1 MPPVAIAAAVIAGA
15 GAAAAGATLATAVAI
30 ASVAFSVTAAL
41 TTKTPSFDSYASPQE
56 RKQVLRAAAAPKLA
70 IYGEV
75 MGSGV
80 LFFAEEQ
87 PGEQDQDELLHMC
100 IAIAGHE
107 IDGIGQIYLDDAPI
121 ESFGEYVTWEL
132 HNNRQVADPFLLENC
147 PSWSSDMIGKGIAF
161 LRISLKFNADKF
173 PNGIPNIKL
182 VKRGYKVLDPRTG
195 LTAWSAN
202 SALVYLHYL
211 KTFCDVKDTDI
222 LLEQFKSCANICDEL
237 VNTSAGTGFRYRT
250 HGEFDFN
257 ESRTKVM
264 EALLLSCAGDRVY
277 TGGKHGMMVGAYQG
291 PATLEL
297 HSRQVIGD
305 IQITPETAERDRF
318 NTYKGKFINAKEK
331 WIEAD
336 FPPVQVAEWVAQ
348 DGEEISKDIDFRFVT
363 NEFQAQRICSIK
375 MRRTRV
381 GSILQVPMN
390 YSGFS
395 YRPGMNI
402 KVFIPELA
410 IEGVEYRVDSWSFSV
425 LGGVKLILI
434 QDNVQMYGDIPGQA
448 VVQPPITNLPSSG
461 PPAPS
466 NLRYTARPVGDVVQG
481 LLSWGNFGNQ
491 VADNVVTIYRAGVLQ
506 YSVRTP
512 ADECIL
518 SGLTVGTYEAR
529 VQAIAA
535 NGVGSAI
542 STLSFTIA
550 VPAVPNSITFIPDN
564 WSLQLI
570 PNFSTQ
576 LSFGTICEFFYS
588 KDNIPIGQVEATAF
602 NLGMGTSMMHSGLV
616 PDTTYY
622 YWVRSIN
629 AYGKSAFFAA
639 SGKTTYDISSILDAM
654 DGQIGA
660 EHLREE
666 LRTEIE
672 KIPDLEDGYNEI
684 RAITPGL
691 SQLTS
696 GLQSSYYEGSK
707 AGLEAATA
715 NAEDDAKKRVSVG
728 QAIRTAET
736 SASETAALGRL
747 VDQVFAE
754 VDETNAAVETVA
766 EAVVDLD
773 GEVRASWY
781 TKAQVNG
788 IGGGF
793 GLEVVMNPDGT
804 VMSSMV
810 VDADVFAVL
819 SRAQG
824 ATSVRNPFIVKNGTV
839 YMNHVMMDTAEI
851 GTVIAKYINVTSL
864 NAVTITA
871 STISTSTLTGN
882 TINAGTLNGTAING
896 GSLSIANRF
905 TVDANGNVVIRNAP
919 NGVGM
924 TLTNNRMDVL
934 DDQGRLRVRVGY
946 LL

>member
-1 MPPVAIAAAVIAGA
+1 M
-15 GAAAAGATLATAVAI
+15 
-30 ASVAFSVTAAL
+30 
-41 TTKTPSFDSYASPQE
+41 
-56 RKQVLRAAAAPKLA
+56 
-70 IYGEV
+70 
-75 MGSGV
+75 
-80 LFFAEEQ
+80 
-87 PGEQDQDELLHMC
+87 
-100 IAIAGHE
+100 
-107 IDGIGQIYLDDAPI
+107 
-121 ESFGEYVTWEL
+121 
-132 HNNRQVADPFLLENC
+132 
-147 PSWSSDMIGKGIAF
+147 
-161 LRISLKFNADKF
+161 
-173 PNGIPNIKL
+173 
-182 VKRGYKVLDPRTG
+182 
-195 LTAWSAN
+195 
-202 SALVYLHYL
+202 
-211 KTFCDVKDTDI
+211 
-222 LLEQFKSCANICDEL
+222 
-237 VNTSAGTGFRYRT
+237 
-250 HGEFDFN
+250 
-257 ESRTKVM
+257 
-264 EALLLSCAGDRVY
+264 
-277 TGGKHGMMVGAYQG
+277 
-291 PATLEL
+291 
-297 HSRQVIGD
+297 
-305 IQITPETAERDRF
+305 
-318 NTYKGKFINAKEK
+318 
-331 WIEAD
+331 
-336 FPPVQVAEWVAQ
+336 QVAEWVTQ
-348 DGEEISKDIDFRFVT
+348 DGKEISKDIDFRFVT

-448 VVQPPITNLPSSG
+448 VLQPPITNLPSSG
-461 PPAPS
+461 PPAPT
-466 NLRYTARPVGDVVQG
+466 NLRYTSRPVGDVVQG
-481 LLSWGNFGNQ
+481 LLSWENFGNQ
-491 VADNVVTIYRAGVLQ
+491 VADNVVNIYRGGVLQ
-506 YSVRTP
+506 YTVRTP
-512 ADECIL
+512 SDECIL

-535 NGVGSAI
+535 NGVGSPI
-542 STLSFTIA
+542 STLAFTIA
-550 VPAVPNSITFIPDN
+550 VPAVPTSITFIPDN

-588 KDNIPIGQVEATAF
+588 KVDIPIGQVEATAF
-602 NLGMGTSMMHSGLV
+602 NLGMGTTLMHSGLM

-754 VDETNAAVETVA
+754 VDETNAAVQTVA

-864 NAVTITA
+864 NAVTITS

-924 TLTNNRMDVL
+924 TLTNNRIDIY
-934 DDQGRLRVRVGY
+934 DDTPILRVRIG

>member
-15 GAAAAGATLATAVAI
+15 GAAAAGVTLATAVAI

-87 PGEQDQDELLHMC
+87 PGQQDQDELLHMC

-107 IDGIGQIYLDDAPI
+107 IDGIGQIYLNDETI

-195 LTAWSAN
+195 VTAWSSN

-211 KTFCDVKDTDI
+211 KNFCDVKDSDI

-237 VNTSAGTGFRYRT
+237 VNTSAGTGVRYRT

-434 QDNVQMYGDIPGQA
+434 QDNAQMYGDIPGQA
-448 VVQPPITNLPSSG
+448 VFQPPITNLPSSG

-466 NLRYTARPVGDVVQG
+466 DLRYTSRPVGDVVQG
-481 LLSWGNFGNQ
+481 LLSWGNFGSQ
-491 VADNVVTIYRAGVLQ
+491 VADNVVNIYRGGVLQ

-512 ADECIL
+512 ANECIL

-535 NGVGSAI
+535 NGVGSPI

-550 VPAVPNSITFIPDN
+550 VPAVPQSVTVVPDN
-564 WSLQLI
+564 WSLQLF
-570 PNFSTQ
+570 PKFATL
-576 LSFGTICEFFYS
+576 LSFGTICEFYFS
-588 KDNIPIGQVEATAF
+588 TINLAINVVEAQAI
-602 NLGMGTSMMHSGLV
+602 NLGMGSSMNHSGLR

-622 YWVRSIN
+622 YWIRSVN
-629 AYGKSAFFAA
+629 AYGKSAFFALEA
-639 SGKTTYDISSILDAM
+639 KTLYDISSILDAM
-654 DGQIGA
+654 DNSIGA

-672 KIPDLEDGYNEI
+672 KIPDLEDGYNELLT
-684 RAITPGL
+684 ATEDMN
-691 SQLTS
+691 QLVS
-696 GLQSSYYEGSK
+696 GMQSSYYTQGL

-715 NAEDDAKKRVSVG
+715 NAEDDHKKRVALG
-728 QAIRTAET
+728 QATRSIKTVANEQI
-736 SASETAALGRL
+736 AMGQI
-747 VDQVFAE
+747 VDQTIAE
-754 VDETNAAVETVA
+754 LNDNKAATQTVA
-766 EAVVDLD
+766 ESVSKLD

-788 IGGGF
+788 QGGGF
-793 GLEVVMNPDGT
+793 GLEVTMAPDGST
-804 VMSSMV
+804 MTSMI
-810 VDADVFAVL
+810 VDADVFVIL
-819 SRAQG
+819 SRAYG
-824 ATSVRNPFIVKNGTV
+824 ATSKRNPFIVKNGTV

-851 GTVIAKYINVTSL
+851 GSVIAKYINVTAL
-864 NAVTITA
+864 DAVTITA
-871 STISTSTLTGN
+871 STITSSTLNGN